1 MSNDHADLRLLILAE
16 EGENLQLSKRSL
28 IKMIQKKEVPGFKV
42 GGRWRIRESQFR
54 NWVKHKENGVSE
66 LQYGKMRNLRC
77 VD

>member
-16 EGENLQLSKRSL
+16 EGAIFQLSKCSL
-28 IKMIQKKEVPGFKV
+28 IKMTQKKEVPAFKV
-42 GGRWRIRESQFR
+42 GGQRRIGESQLR